1 MRRSLRHAPLH
12 LPGPADGLSIGLM
25 GGSFDPP
32 HPGHAHV
39 INVAMR
45 RLGVDWIWVI
55 PTAGN
60 PFKRTATPFV
70 DRLMAAQN
78 RLAGPR
84 VRISGLEARL
94 GSRYTVDLVRALKR
108 RAPTARFVL
117 ILGDDNLESFTKWR
131 RWREL
136 ARMVPIAV
144 ISRPGGS
151 PRAGLS
157 RFARMFPRVE
167 ETAARRLP
175 TKRPP
180 AWVYLH
186 ARHNPTSSTELRALM
201 IQAMTLPPVM

>member
-1 MRRSLRHAPLH
+1 MPRSRRHDPLR
-12 LPGPADGLSIGLM
+12 LPGPADGLFIGLM

-39 INVAMR
+39 IDVAMR
-45 RLGVDWIWVI
+45 RLGLDWIWVI

-60 PFKRTATPFV
+60 PFKRTATPFM
-70 DRLMAAQN
+70 DRLSAAQN
-78 RLAGPR
+78 RLARPR
-84 VRISGLEARL
+84 VRVSGLEARL
-94 GSRYTVDLVRALKR
+94 GSPYTIDLMRALQR

-117 ILGDDNLESFTKWR
+117 ILGDDNLASFTKWR

-144 ISRPGGS
+144 VSRPGGS

-157 RFARMFPRVE
+157 RFARMFPRMDE
-167 ETAARRLP
+167 AAARRLP
-175 TKRPP
+175 AERPP

-186 ARHNPTSSTELRALM
+186 ARHDRTSSTELRALM
-201 IQAMTLPPVM
+201 IQAMTLPPII